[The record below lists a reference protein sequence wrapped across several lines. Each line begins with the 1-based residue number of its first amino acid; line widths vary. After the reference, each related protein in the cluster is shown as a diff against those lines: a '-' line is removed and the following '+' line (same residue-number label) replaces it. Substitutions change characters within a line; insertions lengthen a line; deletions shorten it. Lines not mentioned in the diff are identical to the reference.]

1 MIPNN
6 DPTPPDHT
14 LGAIRALLDSLPAED
29 EGLHLHPVSKG
40 RLVDATRHLL
50 DVVGRQREVLVLV
63 EWRAGGGGD
72 FARCPCCRNW
82 EEQGHTPT
90 CALDA
95 LLRETR

>member
-1 MIPNN
+1 MN
-6 DPTPPDHT
+6 DPTPPDRP
-14 LGAIRALLDSLPAED
+14 LVVIR
-29 EGLHLHPVSKG
+29 
-40 RLVDATRHLL
+40 RLVAEGKAHADPDREGPATPLDIIRHLL